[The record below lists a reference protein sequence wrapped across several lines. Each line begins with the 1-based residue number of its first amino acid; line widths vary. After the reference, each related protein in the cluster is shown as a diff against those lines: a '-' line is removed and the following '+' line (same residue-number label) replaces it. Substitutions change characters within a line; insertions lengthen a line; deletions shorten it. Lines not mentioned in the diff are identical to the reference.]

1 LLPGV
6 TMVPVQLDSAVTVTL
21 LGFESGPWTNT
32 PLQFVL
38 LGGGGHEL
46 AHAVLPV
53 AAIVVV
59 E

>member
-6 TMVPVQLDSAVTVTL
+6 TTVPVQVDSAVTVTL
-21 LGFESGPWTNT
+21 AGFESGPCTKT

-38 LGGGGHEL
+38 FGGGGHEL
-46 AHAVLPV
+46 VHAVLPV